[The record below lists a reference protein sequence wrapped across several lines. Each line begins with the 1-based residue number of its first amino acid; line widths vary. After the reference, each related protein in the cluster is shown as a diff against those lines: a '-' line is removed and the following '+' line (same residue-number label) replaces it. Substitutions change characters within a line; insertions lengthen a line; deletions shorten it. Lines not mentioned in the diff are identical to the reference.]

1 LAHNELEASLLDAS
15 CMKQYDQ
22 KYFDRWYRRSNIGVG
37 HRDFVERKV
46 KLAVSA
52 AEYVLGRKIKTVLD
66 VGCGEAPWR
75 AILKRMRPGL
85 KYEGFDSSDYAVERY
100 GKRRNIRKGS
110 LGDLAFMGL
119 EGPYDLVVCAD
130 VLHYVK
136 SSEVRQGLVTL
147 ARVLD
152 GVAFI
157 EAFTSADDIHGDH
170 KDFQMRSPAV
180 YKRLFEEAGLL
191 PLGLHLYTKR
201 DRAEELVVLEKPG
214 A

>member
-1 LAHNELEASLLDAS
+1 
-15 CMKQYDQ
+15 MKQYDQ

-46 KLAVSA
+46 KLAVA
-52 AEYVLGRKIKTVLD
+52 GAEYVLGRKLKTVLD

-85 KYEGFDSSDYAVERY
+85 KYQGFDSSDYVVERY

-110 LGDLAFMGL
+110 LADLGYMGL
-119 EGPYDLVVCAD
+119 VGPFDLIVCAD
-130 VLHYVK
+130 VLHYVG
-136 SSEVRQGLVTL
+136 SSEVRQGLKTL
-147 ARVLD
+147 GGLLD

-170 KDFQMRSPAV
+170 AEFQQRTPVV
-180 YKRLFEEAGLL
+180 YKKLFDEAGLL
-191 PLGLHLYTKR
+191 PLGLHLYTNA